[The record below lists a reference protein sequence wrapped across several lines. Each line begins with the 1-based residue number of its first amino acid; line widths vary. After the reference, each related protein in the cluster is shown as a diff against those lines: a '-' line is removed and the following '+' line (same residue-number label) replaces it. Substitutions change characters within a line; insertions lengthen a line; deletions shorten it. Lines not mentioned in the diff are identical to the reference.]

1 MIRLVRHKRPLPI
14 VSIIPLVDVLL
25 ILLVFFMVTSTFLN
39 LDMLAMSDTSAP
51 GSSTAVESHT
61 LLVRILPGG
70 EIAAAG
76 QRIAP
81 DGIEDFLESQAKAQT
96 RLLLLPSPQADVQ
109 SLVRVLDTAARI
121 GLNSVNIVQIGA
133 DQ

>member
-39 LDMLAMSDTSAP
+39 LDMLPMSETSAP
-51 GSSTAVESHT
+51 GTSAAVESHT
-61 LLVRILPGG
+61 LLVRILPSG

-81 DGIEDFLESQAKAQT
+81 NEIEDFLKGQAKAQK

-109 SLVRVLDTAARI
+109 SLVLVLDTATRT
-121 GLNSVNIVQIGA
+121 GFSSVNIVQIGA